1 MASKIL
7 LVKEDGTHP
16 PSEGIL
22 ARFARTHTVRSMR
35 DLAELE
41 NTDSDIVFV
50 LGTMPRDKSQ
60 KLLESLSQARHKP
73 LILWIAP
80 QQQPRQLLEQLKRL
94 GALRTQKKTSR
105 FSLARAIQLLGISQ
119 EALARILGVSARTA
133 HRWLRGARPRS
144 RPQLQK
150 LESLIGSLEQ
160 TLDTPHAIRSYL
172 HSSNP
177 GLEGQKPIDFLFHGD
192 FARVEDSLLAIRE
205 GVYV

>member
-22 ARFARTHTVRSMR
+22 ARFARTHTLRSMR

-50 LGTMPRDKSQ
+50 LGTMSRDKSQ
-60 KLLESLSQARHKP
+60 KLLESLSHARRKP
-73 LILWIAP
+73 LILWIA
-80 QQQPRQLLEQLKRL
+80 QRQQPRELLEQLSRL
-94 GALRTQKKTSR
+94 GALRTPKASR
-105 FSLARAIQLLGISQ
+105 FNLARAIRLLGISQ
-119 EALARILGVSARTA
+119 EALARMVGVSARTI
-133 HRWLRGARPRS
+133 HRWLKGARPRS
-144 RPQLQK
+144 SPRLQE

-160 TLDTPHAIRSYL
+160 TLDTPQAIQTYL

-177 GLEGQKPIDFLFHGD
+177 GLDGEKPIDLLLRRD

>member
-16 PSEGIL
+16 PSEGVL
-22 ARFARTHTVRSMR
+22 ARFARTHTLRSMR

-50 LGTMPRDKSQ
+50 LGTMPSDKTQ
-60 KLLESLSQARHKP
+60 KLLESLSHARRKP

-80 QQQPRQLLEQLKRL
+80 QQQPRELLQQLSRL
-94 GALRTQKKTSR
+94 GALRTSKASR
-105 FSLARAIQLLGISQ
+105 FSLGRAIQLLGISQ
-119 EALARILGVSARTA
+119 EALARILGVSARTI
-133 HRWLRGARPRS
+133 HRWSKGARPRPS
-144 RPQLQK
+144 SQLQN

-160 TLDTPHAIRSYL
+160 TLDVPQAIRTYL

-177 GLEGQKPIDFLFHGD
+177 GLEGEKPIDLLFRGD